1 MHRTV
6 IVALAA
12 AAMSMAALVA
22 LTVAAVMTTVSTVNL
37 YVNPVQGADTASGA
51 QATPLRTIQQALD
64 RARPGTVIHLAA
76 GTYKENVVTRVNG
89 LPGARI
95 IIEGPASGTATLF
108 GTRHVMAIKNSYY
121 TLRGFA
127 IDGQERVENR
137 YPLSAWPRQISQI
150 GKFKASI
157 ASLVNND
164 RLIYIDSGSRL
175 AGVTGTIIDHMTLT
189 GAGGE
194 CVRIRD
200 DATNNI
206 VENSTIRYCGMYPQV
221 IAGRFTYHNGEGVYI
236 GTSPKSTMLPNHQDD
251 QSSGNIVTDDTITTY
266 GSECFDIKE
275 NSSHNIL
282 TNSHCP

>member
-1 MHRTV
+1 MRRTV

-22 LTVAAVMTTVSTVNL
+22 LTVAAVMTTVSTANL

-127 IDGQERVENR
+127 IGGQERVENR

-221 IAGRFTYHNGEGVYI
+221 IAGHIY
-236 GTSPKSTMLPNHQDD
+236 LP
-251 QSSGNIVTDDTITTY
+251 
-266 GSECFDIKE
+266 
-275 NSSHNIL
+275 
-282 TNSHCP
+282 